1 MRSFNSKTRQY
12 IKRRISI
19 ILLALV
25 CCFGCF
31 FSGNQ
36 NAQISANNIPNII
49 EQQPSEDDWALPN
62 WVAKTANSGLY
73 AESTDFFNPEAYTVT
88 MSWKEINPAEN
99 VFDWRRL
106 EANLNAARKLNKKI
120 WLRIFASD
128 VKHTPD
134 WVKAKYPDLK
144 GMQYKNEGGSYRD
157 MLDYKMS
164 QGLFYPIWH
173 SGFEA
178 EFKKFL
184 VSFKK
189 GNYIADPALAFM
201 YAPGAWRW
209 NEWEVIFVDE
219 AKRSGVTADQF
230 LQWFRRHMDDY
241 ADAANGYAYKL
252 VFTGQPQMER
262 CERDSVW
269 ALKLNDVP
277 NGRNRLVEYAISLGM
292 SVRIGAQE
300 YFNPYSNIPSW
311 GAPAKTIGNLNY
323 QVIDENNPL
332 HNDSNRIIG
341 TENEL
346 IGEED
351 LIPGTRKYYFM
362 KMATLKSLQLRM
374 NWINTTDFS
383 YSLAPQ
389 VVEYARKTMGKTV
402 ENSPDA
408 WVALRQW
415 NDPTYFDDRL
425 PEYSPENAEL
435 LGVNRSNYEQIHR
448 FLKNSQL
455 PFRNWERWL
464 TQREVAPD
472 GYTQPTQQVYDRTN
486 FIKWNGFSYE
496 AIRTDHQ
503 TQNNYIYFN
512 VDDRF
517 LKNQRADVEI
527 KVTYLD
533 DNNATWEIE
542 YDALNGNLYK
552 KTSQVFNQNSGKWK
566 TTTFRISDAAFANR
580 QNGNMDFRIYNGGS
594 QDLTVRFVRVIKLQ
608 PV

>member
-1 MRSFNSKTRQY
+1 MRYLTSKIRKTLKY
-12 IKRRISI
+12 RISL
-19 ILLALV
+19 ILLTLA

-31 FSGNQ
+31 FSGSQ
-36 NAQISANNIPNII
+36 NTPISAYNIPNII
-49 EQQPSEDDWALPN
+49 EQQASEDDWALPS
-62 WVAKTANSGLY
+62 WVTKTTNSGLY
-73 AESTDFFNPEAYTVT
+73 AEATDIFHPEAYTVS
-88 MSWKEINPAEN
+88 MSWAEINPAEN

-106 EANLNAARKLNKKI
+106 EANLEAARKLNKRI

-134 WVKAKYPDLK
+134 WVKNKYPDLK
-144 GMQYKNEGGSYRD
+144 AMQYKNEGGAYLD
-157 MLDYKMS
+157 IHDYKIS
-164 QGLFYPIWH
+164 KGKFYPIWH
-173 SGFEA
+173 PGFEA
-178 EFKKFL
+178 EFKKL
-184 VSFKK
+184 LTSFKQRR
-189 GNYIADPALAFM
+189 YIADPALAFM

-209 NEWEVIFVDE
+209 NEWEVIFVKE
-219 AKRSGVTADQF
+219 AKESGVNADLF
-230 LQWFRRHMDDY
+230 WQWFRRHMNEY
-241 ADAANGYAYKL
+241 ADAANGYTYKL

-262 CERDSVW
+262 CENDSEW
-269 ALKLNDVP
+269 ALKLNDAP
-277 NGRNRLVEYAISLGM
+277 KGRNRLVDYAISLGM

-323 QVIDENNPL
+323 QVIDETHAL
-332 HNDSNRIIG
+332 HSDPNRIIG

-346 IGEED
+346 VGWNN
-351 LIPGTRKYYFM
+351 LPGTDKYYFM

-374 NWINTTDFS
+374 NWINTTDLS

-415 NDPTYFDDRL
+415 NDPTYLDDHL
-425 PEYSPENAEL
+425 PEYSPEISNI
-435 LGVNRSNYEQIHR
+435 LGVNRSDYQQIDS
-448 FLKNSQL
+448 FFKNAKF
-455 PFRNWERWL
+455 PYRNWERWIS
-464 TQREVAPD
+464 QREVAPD
-472 GYTQPTQQVYDRTN
+472 GYTQPTHQVYSQSQ

-503 TQNNYIYFN
+503 NQSNYIYFN

-517 LKNQRADVEI
+517 LKNQRTDVEL

-542 YDALNGNLYK
+542 YDALDGNPYK
-552 KTSQVFNQNSGKWK
+552 KTSQVVNQNSGKWK
-566 TTTFRISDAAFANR
+566 TTTFRISDAAFGNR

-594 QDLTVRFVRVIKLQ
+594 QDLIVRFVRVIKLQ

>member
-1 MRSFNSKTRQY
+1 
-12 IKRRISI
+12 
-19 ILLALV
+19 
-25 CCFGCF
+25 
-31 FSGNQ
+31 
-36 NAQISANNIPNII
+36 
-49 EQQPSEDDWALPN
+49 
-62 WVAKTANSGLY
+62 
-73 AESTDFFNPEAYTVT
+73 
-88 MSWKEINPAEN
+88 
-99 VFDWRRL
+99 
-106 EANLNAARKLNKKI
+106 
-120 WLRIFASD
+120 
-128 VKHTPD
+128 
-134 WVKAKYPDLK
+134 
-144 GMQYKNEGGSYRD
+144 
-157 MLDYKMS
+157 
-164 QGLFYPIWH
+164 
-173 SGFEA
+173 
-178 EFKKFL
+178 
-184 VSFKK
+184 
-189 GNYIADPALAFM
+189 M
-201 YAPGAWRW
+201 YAPGGWRW
-209 NEWEVIFVDE
+209 NEWEVIFVNE
-219 AKRSGVTADQF
+219 TKSSGVNADQF
-230 LQWFRRHMDDY
+230 LRWFRRHMDDY
-241 ADAANGYAYKL
+241 ANAANGYVYKL

-262 CERDSVW
+262 CERDREW

-277 NGRNRLVEYAISLGM
+277 KGRNLLVDYAVSLGM

-311 GAPAKTIGNLNY
+311 GASAKTIGNLNY
-323 QVIDENNPL
+323 QVIDENHPL
-332 HNDSNRIIG
+332 HSDRNRIIG

-346 IGEED
+346 IGEES

-389 VVEYARKTMGKTV
+389 AVEYARKTMGKTV
-402 ENSPDA
+402 KNSPDA

-415 NDPTYFDDRL
+415 NDPTYLGDSL
-425 PEYSPENAEL
+425 PEYTAKNAEL
-435 LGVNRSNYEQIHR
+435 VGVDRSNYEQIR
-448 FLKNSQL
+448 GFLKKAQL
-455 PFRNWERWL
+455 PYRNWERWL

-472 GYTQPTQQVYDRTN
+472 GYTQPTQQVYDQTN

-503 TQNNYIYFN
+503 TQNNYMYFN

-517 LKNQRADVEI
+517 LKNQRAEVEI

-533 DNNATWEIE
+533 DNNATWDIE

>member
-1 MRSFNSKTRQY
+1 MRSFSSKTRKHV
-12 IKRRISI
+12 KRRISI

-31 FSGNQ
+31 FSGSQ
-36 NAQISANNIPNII
+36 NAQISASNIPNII
-49 EQQPSEDDWALPN
+49 EQQPSEDDWSLPS
-62 WVAKTANSGLY
+62 WVTRTENSGLY
-73 AESTDFFNPEAYTVT
+73 AEYTDIFKPEAYTVT
-88 MSWKEINPAEN
+88 MTWKEINPSEN
-99 VFDWRRL
+99 VFNWRGL
-106 EANLNAARKLNKKI
+106 EDKLEEARKRNKRI

-134 WVKAKYPDLK
+134 WVKAKYPDLRT
-144 GMQYKNEGGSYRD
+144 MQYKNEGGSYLD
-157 MLDYKMS
+157 IHDYKTS
-164 QGLFYPIWH
+164 EGKFYPIWH
-173 SGFEA
+173 PGFEA
-178 EFKKFL
+178 EFKKL
-184 VSFKK
+184 MANFKQRR
-189 GNYIADPALAFM
+189 YIADPALAFM

-219 AKRSGVTADQF
+219 MKRSGVSPAQF
-230 LQWFRRHMDDY
+230 LQWFRRHLDDY
-241 ADAANGYAYKL
+241 ADAASGYTYKL

-262 CERDSVW
+262 CENDGFW
-269 ALKLNDVP
+269 ALTLNDVP
-277 NGRNRLVEYAISLGM
+277 QGKNRLVDHAVALGM

-311 GAPAKTIGNLNY
+311 GAAAATIGNLNY
-323 QVIDENNPL
+323 QFIDDFHPL
-332 HNDSNRIIG
+332 HRDRNRIIG

-346 IGEED
+346 LGYD
-351 LIPGTRKYYFM
+351 NMLPGTGKYYFM

-374 NWINTTDFS
+374 NWINATDTS

-408 WVALRQW
+408 WAALRQW
-415 NDPTYFDDRL
+415 NDPTYLGDRI
-425 PEYSPENAEL
+425 PPYSDAMGITRSDHQKIDTLFKNA
-435 LGVNRSNYEQIHR
+435 
-448 FLKNSQL
+448 QL
-455 PFRNWERWL
+455 PYRNWERWL
-464 TQREVAPD
+464 IQREVAPD
-472 GYTQPTQQVYDRTN
+472 GYTQPAQQVYDRTN

-496 AIRTDHQ
+496 AIRTDR
-503 TQNNYIYFN
+503 QNQSNYIYFN

-517 LKNQRADVEI
+517 LLNKRTDVEI

-533 DNNATWEIE
+533 DNNATWELE

-566 TTTFRISDAAFANR
+566 TVTFRISDAAFANR

>member
-1 MRSFNSKTRQY
+1 MKSLSFKIRKTLKY
-12 IKRRISI
+12 RISL
-19 ILLALV
+19 ILLTLA

-31 FSGNQ
+31 FSGSQ
-36 NAQISANNIPNII
+36 NALISAQNIPNII
-49 EQQPSEDDWALPN
+49 EQQASEDDWSLPS
-62 WVAKTANSGLY
+62 WVTKTANSGLY
-73 AESTDFFNPEAYTVT
+73 AEATDIFKPEAYTVS
-88 MSWKEINPAEN
+88 MSWAEINPAEN

-106 EANLNAARKLNKKI
+106 EANLEAARKRNKRI

-134 WVKAKYPDLK
+134 WVKNKYPDLK
-144 GMQYKNEGGSYRD
+144 AIQYKNEGGAYLD
-157 MLDYKMS
+157 MLDYKYS
-164 QGLFYPIWH
+164 QGKFYPIWH
-173 SGFEA
+173 LGFEA
-178 EFKKFL
+178 EFKKL
-184 VSFKK
+184 LASFKQRR
-189 GNYIADPALAFM
+189 YIADPALAFM

-219 AKRSGVTADQF
+219 AKKSGMNADLF
-230 LQWFRRHMDDY
+230 WQWFRRHMDDY
-241 ADAANGYAYKL
+241 ADTANGYTYKL

-262 CERDSVW
+262 CENDSEW
-269 ALKLNDVP
+269 ALKLNDVSK
-277 NGRNRLVEYAISLGM
+277 GRNRLVDYAVSLGM

-323 QVIDENNPL
+323 QVIDETDSL
-332 HNDSNRIIG
+332 HSDPNRIIG

-346 IGEED
+346 IGWNN
-351 LIPGTRKYYFM
+351 LPGTDKYYFM

-374 NWINTTDFS
+374 NWINTTDLS

-402 ENSPDA
+402 KNSPDA

-415 NDPTYFDDRL
+415 NDPTYLDDRL
-425 PEYSPENAEL
+425 PEYSPEISNT
-435 LGVNRSNYEQIHR
+435 LGVDRLDYQQIDS
-448 FLKNSQL
+448 FFKNAKL
-455 PFRNWERWL
+455 PYRNWERWL

-472 GYTQPTQQVYDRTN
+472 GYTQPTHQVYSQSQ
-486 FIKWNGFSYE
+486 FVKWNGFSYE

-503 TQNNYIYFN
+503 NQSNYIYFN

-517 LKNQRADVEI
+517 LKNQSTDVEI

-533 DNNATWEIE
+533 ENNATWGIE
-542 YDALNGNLYK
+542 YDALNGNPYK
-552 KTSQVFNQNSGKWK
+552 KTSQVVNQNSGKWK
-566 TTTFRISDAAFANR
+566 TTTFRISDAAFGNR